1 MADQHLPPSDHFP
14 PFSSA
19 WFASLGA
26 SLAIM
31 YRVIHAVIV
40 REARTRYGSS
50 NIGYAW
56 ALIDPLI
63 ELMVLVVAFSLIG
76 RTSPIA
82 APLSVFLITGIMPF
96 FFWRGVVSRG
106 ANAVSANLGLL
117 SYPQVMPSDII
128 IARVLLEAATT
139 IIVYILFV
147 FASLL
152 MVGTPIGFFFGNPS
166 QMLLAMAVLF
176 YFSTASA
183 FLSSSMAR
191 VLPIWQNIWSY
202 LSRPI
207 WLLSG
212 IFFTLES
219 LPAGARAFMAY
230 NPVAHL
236 LEWFRSASIPT
247 FESGAYNPLF
257 PISVATVFLVIGL
270 VIDRI
275 LLMTGDEEIVS

>member
-1 MADQHLPPSDHFP
+1 MADDRLPPSDHYP
-14 PFSSA
+14 PFSSE
-19 WFASLGA
+19 WFASLRT

-56 ALIDPLI
+56 ALIDPFI
-63 ELMVLVVAFSLIG
+63 ELTVLVVAFSVIG
-76 RTSPIA
+76 RASPVA
-82 APLSVFLITGIMPF
+82 APLPVFLITGIMPF

-128 IARVLLEAATT
+128 IARVLLEVATT
-139 IIVYILFV
+139 IVVYILFV
-147 FASLL
+147 FASFLAN
-152 MVGTPIGFFFGNPS
+152 GTPIGLFFGNPS
-166 QMLLAMAVLF
+166 QMLLAMATIF
-176 YFSTASA
+176 YFSMASA
-183 FLSSSMAR
+183 FLSSSLAR
-191 VLPIWQNIWSY
+191 VLPIWQNIWGY

-219 LPAGARAFMAY
+219 LPQSAREFMGY
-230 NPVAHL
+230 NPIAHL
-236 LEWFRSASIPT
+236 IEWFRSASIPT
-247 FESGAYNPLF
+247 FESGAYSPMF